1 MKLAAEEEKSFEQK
15 ALEKYGGLDLMDTNG
30 KKYKRDTEFAV
41 YKYDQR
47 FFSGEKYE
55 FKEWDMPVPRKFKP
69 DEECRVLERD

>member
-1 MKLAAEEEKSFEQK
+1 
-15 ALEKYGGLDLMDTNG
+15 MDTNG